1 MAVLIF
7 QGATGVG
14 GFDPSVE
21 QEHCGADGEA
31 SATAEQD
38 VVFEEAL
45 GEGRFPAGLDFQVEE
60 GGLGE
65 EEDFVGEAW
74 DGGEGGVEGFGD
86 DGGCDVELGSP
97 GGEPV
102 QAALLQEHPR
112 HRVLL
117 AGHGE
122 LVGWWHRLGSAS

>member
-21 QEHCGADGEA
+21 QEDDGAHGQA

-45 GEGRFPAGLDFQVEE
+45 GEGGFPAGLDFQVEE
-60 GGLGE
+60 GELGE

-86 DGGCDVELGSP
+86 DGGCDVELGSQ

-117 AGHGE
+117 AGHASPPE
-122 LVGWWHRLGSAS
+122 LEND